1 MLTPSLQ
8 SDGPLYCRDS
18 SCLCPWLWL
27 EEWMGPLEILDC
39 FGSCVWNWMGWLAL
53 SVSLTQSRHTWEKAL
68 NEQMSRLGQSVGH
81 ASEGLFKF

>member
-18 SCLCPWLWL
+18 SCLSVAVAGRVDGSFGDPGLLWVLRL
-27 EEWMGPLEILDC
+27 ELD
-39 FGSCVWNWMGWLAL
+39 GM
-53 SVSLTQSRHTWEKAL
+53 VSLTQSRHTWEKAL